1 MLLGEGKW
9 KFQLDTMFYRGDAFM
24 TVGNKDGEYD
34 IKIEL
39 VDMSVPDFSYEQLVA
54 DGNTVTGIAHT
65 DLLKGKD
72 LPFSITIEGDTANG
86 FLKVPF
92 MGKIKLKD
100 GEKIA

>member
-24 TVGNKDGEYD
+24 TVGSKDGEYD

-39 VDMSVPDFSYEQLVA
+39 VDMSVPDFSYEQLQA
-54 DGNTVTGIAHT
+54 EENTVTGIAHT

-72 LPFSITIEGDTANG
+72 LPFSVTFENDTANG
-86 FLKVPF
+86 YLKVPF